1 MHKNIRVVVVLL
13 LFVCGSTPLVFAQN
27 WSSCSGWDY
36 TIYGNYIVRNNTWGN
51 YNPGFVAPQCMTAQS
66 KNVWTVSAAHTNGTG
81 QVKAYPQCWT
91 GWQKG
96 NGWIVPP
103 AILPQEANA
112 GAPNNVL
119 IDWTFTGPTTG
130 RYLSAL
136 DCYTHAVPN
145 PGGAGNGGADDAEW
159 NILIFPH
166 YQDNTGYFQGDTLSP
181 WEAGRH
187 FIDGRWWYVQVNFN
201 SSFGWCKRHMV
212 FKAVS
217 LYQNVNDLNLN
228 AFVQF
233 GRDKGWVTGPQYI
246 TSVQAGWELIEG
258 GNGFS
263 TSNFDVAA
271 VPATPPITVNA
282 PTGLGATAV
291 SSSQI
296 NLSWTDNATNETAY
310 KVERALAAGGPWTE
324 IAANLPANTTAYSAT
339 GLTAATAYFFRVR
352 AANGSVHSGYS
363 NVATTS
369 TNGNPTPPA
378 NGIYEAE
385 SAVLA
390 GISVST
396 ACATFSGTGFAD
408 MQNTGSITFNNVVAQ
423 SAGSHTLTVRYA
435 VCNNQQNFV
444 KVNGVTVGGGPA
456 SFNGANCCG
465 WQNRNFTVNL
475 NAGNNTVVI
484 EPDWGWT
491 KIDYIQVT
499 PATVTTTI
507 YNETLASDWANW
519 SWGSTVNLSNTSPVQ
534 TGSVSARAAHSSTY
548 AAFSLRKGTA
558 HPANNLISVRFWVY
572 STTARTVTFF
582 TQSGD
587 NNGNS
592 TAVNFTTTAN
602 AWKEIIVTRAQLGN
616 PTAIKRITFQTGNYT
631 GDLVYDNIRFL
642 SGGAPAL
649 GNPTSGAA
657 VTDRSENPAALEGA
671 IYPNP
676 AQEVLTLSLQ
686 SPSSDEQAQLQLCD
700 VVSGRLVLETP
711 LVLSEGENTHVV
723 PLHALNNGQ
732 YLVQVVSHGQRWCQ
746 RLVVLR

>member
-1 MHKNIRVVVVLL
+1 M
-13 LFVCGSTPLVFAQN
+13 
-27 WSSCSGWDY
+27 
-36 TIYGNYIVRNNTWGN
+36 
-51 YNPGFVAPQCMTAQS
+51 
-66 KNVWTVSAAHTNGTG
+66 
-81 QVKAYPQCWT
+81 
-91 GWQKG
+91 
-96 NGWIVPP
+96 
-103 AILPQEANA
+103 
-112 GAPNNVL
+112 
-119 IDWTFTGPTTG
+119 
-130 RYLSAL
+130 
-136 DCYTHAVPN
+136 
-145 PGGAGNGGADDAEW
+145 
-159 NILIFPH
+159 
-166 YQDNTGYFQGDTLSP
+166 
-181 WEAGRH
+181 
-187 FIDGRWWYVQVNFN
+187 
-201 SSFGWCKRHMV
+201 
-212 FKAVS
+212 
-217 LYQNVNDLNLN
+217 
-228 AFVQF
+228 
-233 GRDKGWVTGPQYI
+233 
-246 TSVQAGWELIEG
+246 
-258 GNGFS
+258 
-263 TSNFDVAA
+263 
-271 VPATPPITVNA
+271 
-282 PTGLGATAV
+282 
-291 SSSQI
+291 
-296 NLSWTDNATNETAY
+296 
-310 KVERALAAGGPWTE
+310 ERALAAGGPWTE

-507 YNETLASDWANW
+507 YNENLASDWADW

-602 AWKEIIVTRAQLGN
+602 AWKEIVVTRAQLGN

-732 YLVQVVSHGQRWCQ
+732 YLIQVVSHGQRWCQ